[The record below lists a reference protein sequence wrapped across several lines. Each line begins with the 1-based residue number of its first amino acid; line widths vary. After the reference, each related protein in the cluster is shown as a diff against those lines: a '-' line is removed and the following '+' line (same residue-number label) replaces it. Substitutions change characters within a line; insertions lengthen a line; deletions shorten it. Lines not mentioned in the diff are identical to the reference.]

1 MSQIDGKDGRM
12 TDDFTIFWRN
22 DEHASALFYDLL
34 ARSERGAY
42 DDDFLVQLAAYREAA
57 PESERADIFATRYLL
72 AHGDAESAVICGER
86 AYRKRSINL
95 EVWKVLAAAYKALHR
110 EMEALEIQGRA
121 YGLYGAPKPVINL
134 PETDVKEGLG
144 RLSLAMGN
152 GLYTPNSTGRACLE
166 NGALHFRPDIF
177 IGEEIPLTMPPD
189 SARFWSAV
197 YTENSCLSDHSH
209 MLSALRHTDAFS
221 RYEHHEFFFNL
232 QKATEVRGTT
242 NIQLPP
248 GTEAIIP
255 IAGTAVN
262 QPLSVTT
269 ASGGAQETPLGKW
282 AFSYFRLSEDT
293 ALRSAED
300 TPYAVGTPI
309 RLGHSPQRRKV
320 VLNLFIDGLSWAAT
334 RPYAATHMPNI
345 MRFFSRG
352 VIFDQHFS
360 TSEYTL
366 PAHPAI
372 ETGCYPHH
380 TQIFNIKAGGELPR
394 NMPTI
399 AERMSALG
407 YYCAAPAA
415 STQGI
420 SHGVLR
426 GFDRAIAASWILNS
440 SFGADSAIRHIRAFD
455 EADQFLFLDILDI
468 HPYNAIGFKFDTAVE
483 THLPL
488 SERFFPHDANTA
500 SVRLPSLKIYQE
512 QYLERLQQTDRNL
525 GLLLAYL
532 EDHFTEDEFLVN
544 LYSDHGIAI
553 FGSTSTGIIDVI
565 SECSTS
571 AAWMM
576 RGAGVPEG
584 VTVNDLTSSIDIY
597 PTLGKLCGYP
607 VTDDIDGQLPAIF
620 GGTTRDAVY
629 SASQY
634 PGQTYKLA
642 VRTHEHVLR
651 LETQEVVDEDGT
663 ADFMIT
669 RTGIYPRGHELEE
682 AHRIDSAELRAFF
695 WPRARDFVKET
706 ANNGEF
712 WPAMR
717 AARPAW
723 FGGPA

>member
-1 MSQIDGKDGRM
+1 MQ
-12 TDDFTIFWRN
+12 DDFTIFWRN

-34 ARSERGAY
+34 DRAERGAY
-42 DDDFLVQLAAYREAA
+42 DDAFLAQLAAYREAA
-57 PESERADIFATRYLL
+57 PESERADIFAARYLL
-72 AHGDAESAVICGER
+72 HHGDAENAALCGER
-86 AYRKRSINL
+86 AYAKRPVNY
-95 EVWKVLAAAYKALHR
+95 EVWNILAAAYKALHR
-110 EMEALEIQGRA
+110 EMDSVEMQGRA
-121 YGLYGAPKPVINL
+121 YGLYGSPKLSLNL
-134 PETDVKEGLG
+134 AEHEMQEGLG

-152 GLYTPNSTGRACLE
+152 CLYAPTSTGRAYIE
-166 NGALHFRPDIF
+166 NKKLHFRPDIF
-177 IGEEIPLTMPPD
+177 IGEEIPLTMPEG

-197 YTENSCLSDHSH
+197 YAENSCLSDHSH
-209 MLSALRHTDAFS
+209 MLADLRRTESFA
-221 RYEHHEFFFNL
+221 RYEHHEFLFNL
-232 QKATEVRGTT
+232 QKATEVCGTT
-242 NIQLPP
+242 NVQLPP

-269 ASGGAQETPLGKW
+269 ASGGTRETHLGKW
-282 AFSYFRLSEDT
+282 AFSCFRFSES
-293 ALRSAED
+293 AVLHAAED

-309 RLGHSPQRRKV
+309 HLGHSPQRRKI

-334 RPYAATHMPNI
+334 RPYAATHLPNI

-380 TQIFNIKAGGELPR
+380 TQIFNIRAGCELPLS
-394 NMPTI
+394 MPTI
-399 AERMSALG
+399 AERMKDLG

-415 STQGI
+415 STQGV
-420 SHGVLR
+420 SYGVLR
-426 GFDRAIAASWILNS
+426 GFDRAVAASWILNS

-455 EADQFLFLDILDI
+455 ETDQFLFLDILDI
-468 HPYNAIGFKFDTAVE
+468 HPYNAVGFKFDTAVE
-483 THLPL
+483 THIPL
-488 SERFFPHDANTA
+488 SERFFPHDASTA
-500 SVRLPSLKIYQE
+500 SVRLPSLRIYQE

-532 EDHFTEDEFLVN
+532 EEHFTEDEYLVN

-584 VTVNDLTSSIDIY
+584 IVVSDLTSSVDIY

-607 VTDDIDGQLPAIF
+607 VAEDIDGRLPAVF
-620 GGTTRDAVY
+620 GGTARDAVY

-642 VRTHEHVLR
+642 VRTHDHAMR
-651 LETQEVVDEDGT
+651 LETQEVIDQDGT
-663 ADFMIT
+663 TDFMIT

-682 AHRIDSAELRAFF
+682 EHRVDSAELRSFF
-695 WPRARDFVKET
+695 WPRARDFVKST

-717 AARPAW
+717 SARPEW
-723 FGGPA
+723 FGTGT